1 MTGTKGEP
9 AKSEDEAPREL
20 FGLRATALIEMSIF
34 FSIAL
39 GLDAFVFEG
48 DRFRDVAPHPFW
60 AVVTLISLQYGTNEG
75 LLAAILSSAALLIVN
90 VPPQPLA
97 LDLFAYLFELSKTPL
112 MWAATG
118 LVVGELRSRHLRE
131 RADLRRRL
139 AEAETQAQVITLAY
153 EGMSAAKD
161 ELEARIA
168 GQFRTLLTVFR
179 AAMAVERLDAAGV
192 FEGTNALVA
201 AILNPE
207 KFSIWLLE
215 EGKIEVTHT
224 FGWKDSERYARVFA
238 ATHPMYRKTIA
249 ERSILCVAN
258 PVDEKALSGEG
269 ILAGPLQDAGTDE
282 VFGLLKIEALGLLDL
297 NPATIENFQL
307 LCDWIGS
314 NLAIAKRYEDA
325 ASDRIIDP
333 EAGLLS
339 AQLFDRQ
346 KEFLSKLA
354 ARVDFDLTLIIVGFE
369 GEGDLSRDEALSVGR
384 IVAVAVGQWLRETDL
399 AFQWLPVG
407 RRFAVLLPATNGAGA
422 RLVVRKLK
430 DDIGHRLN
438 VLADRVRLTFEVE
451 ELNRREVRR

>member
-1 MTGTKGEP
+1 MTQ
-9 AKSEDEAPREL
+9 ARAEDDAPREL
-20 FGLRATALIEMSIF
+20 FGLRVTALVEMAIF
-34 FSIAL
+34 FAVAL
-39 GLDAFVFEG
+39 AIDRYVFDG

-60 AVVTLISLQYGTNEG
+60 AVVVLISLQYGTNEG
-75 LLAAILSSAALLIVN
+75 LLAAIASSAALLVGNI
-90 VPPQPLA
+90 PPQPLA

-139 AEAETQAQVITLAY
+139 AEAENQAQVITAAF

-179 AAMAVERLDAAGV
+179 AAMAVERLDVAGI
-192 FEGTNALVA
+192 FEGANALVA

-207 KFSIWLLE
+207 KFSIWLLRE
-215 EGKIEVTHT
+215 DGIDMTHA
-224 FGWKDSERYARVFA
+224 FGWSDDERFRRSIFDVHPIYRRV
-238 ATHPMYRKTIA
+238 IA
-249 ERSILCVAN
+249 ERMFLCVARSA
-258 PVDEKALSGEG
+258 DEKVLAGEG
-269 ILAGPLQDAGTDE
+269 VLAGPLQDPETGE
-282 VFGLLKIEALGLLDL
+282 VYGLLKIESLGLLDL
-297 NPATIENFQL
+297 TPAAIENFQL

-314 NLAIAKRYEDA
+314 NMAIAKRYEDA
-325 ASDRIIDP
+325 ASDRILDP

-354 ARVDFDLTLIIVGFE
+354 ERVDFDLTLIVVGFE
-369 GEGDLSRDEALSVGR
+369 GEGELSRDEALSVGK

-399 AFQWLPVG
+399 AFQWLPIG
-407 RRFAVLLPATNGAGA
+407 RRFAVLLPATNEAGA
-422 RLVVRKLK
+422 RLVIRKLK
-430 DDIGHRLN
+430 DDISTRLN
-438 VLADRVRLTFEVE
+438 VMVNRVRLTFEIE
-451 ELNRREVRR
+451 ELHRRGRR

>member
-1 MTGTKGEP
+1 MNSTRV
-9 AKSEDEAPREL
+9 EDDAPREI
-20 FGLRATALIEMSIF
+20 FGLRVTALVEIAIF
-34 FSIAL
+34 FTVAL
-39 GLDAFVFEG
+39 LLDRYVFDG
-48 DRFRDVAPHPFW
+48 DRFREVAPHPFW
-60 AVVTLISLQYGTNEG
+60 AVVVLISLQYGTNEG
-75 LLAAILSSAALLIVN
+75 LIAAIASSAALLAGN

-131 RADLRRRL
+131 RADLRKRL
-139 AEAETQAQVITLAY
+139 AESETQAQVITAAF

-179 AAMAVERLDAAGV
+179 AAMAVERLDVPSV
-192 FEGTNALVA
+192 FEGANALVA

-207 KFSIWLLE
+207 KFSIWLL
-215 EGKIEVTHT
+215 KDAQIEMSRA
-224 FGWKDSERYARVFA
+224 FGWKDDERYNRTFLDD
-238 ATHPMYRKTIA
+238 HPLYRRTVA
-249 ERSILCVAN
+249 ERGVLCVARAA
-258 PVDEKALSGEG
+258 DEKALAGEG
-269 ILAGPLQDAGTDE
+269 VLAGPLQDPETDE
-282 VFGLLKIEALGLLDL
+282 VYGMLKIEALGLLDL
-297 NPATIENFQL
+297 TPTTIENFQL

-314 NLAIAKRYEDA
+314 NMAIAKRYEDA
-325 ASDRIIDP
+325 TSERILDP

-346 KEFLSKLA
+346 KEFLVKLA
-354 ARVDFDLTLIIVGFE
+354 ERVDFDLTMLIVGFE
-369 GEGDLSRDEALSVGR
+369 GEGELSREEALSVGR

-422 RLVVRKLK
+422 RLVMRKLK
-430 DDIGHRLN
+430 DDISMRLN
-438 VLADRVRLTFEVE
+438 VMADRVHLTFEIE
-451 ELNRREVRR
+451 ELHRRERR

>member
-1 MTGTKGEP
+1 MTAAKGEA
-9 AKSEDEAPREL
+9 AKAEDQAPREI
-20 FGLRATALIEMSIF
+20 FGLRATALIEMAIF
-34 FSIAL
+34 FAVAL
-39 GLDAFVFEG
+39 GLDVLVFDG
-48 DRFRDVAPHPFW
+48 DRFREVAPHPFW
-60 AVVTLISLQYGTNEG
+60 ALVILVSLQYGTNEG
-75 LLAAILSSAALLIVN
+75 LLAAIFSSAALLLGNI
-90 VPPQPLA
+90 PPQPLA

-131 RADLRRRL
+131 RTELRERL

-153 EGMSAAKD
+153 ESMSAAKD

-215 EGKIEVTHT
+215 EGQIEVTHT
-224 FGWKDSERYARVFA
+224 FGWKDGERYARVFPD
-238 ATHPMYRKTIA
+238 THPLYRRTIA
-249 ERSILCVAN
+249 ERNILCVARSA
-258 PVDEKALSGEG
+258 DEKTLAGEG
-269 ILAGPLQDAGTDE
+269 VLAGPLQDSGTDE

-325 ASDRIIDP
+325 ASERIIDP

-346 KEFLSKLA
+346 KEFLTKLA
-354 ARVDFDLTLIIVGFE
+354 ARVDFDLTLIVVGFE
-369 GEGDLSRDEALSVGR
+369 GEGELTRDEALSVGR

-430 DDIGHRLN
+430 DDISHRLN
-438 VLADRVRLTFEVE
+438 VMADRVRLTFEIE
-451 ELNRREVRR
+451 ELNRREARR